1 MKEIRGPEFFKYSKH
16 RKNWKKKLRYRQNP
30 VEPTALRKKM
40 SCWRTHYTRNMREQK
55 MQVIHAPLTQSSR
68 AGCSISTQ
76 KDPLFPR
83 MKKAKALY
91 RIN

>member
-1 MKEIRGPEFFKYSKH
+1 
-16 RKNWKKKLRYRQNP
+16 
-30 VEPTALRKKM
+30 
-40 SCWRTHYTRNMREQK
+40 
-55 MQVIHAPLTQSSR
+55 MQVIHAPLTQTSR

-76 KDPLFPR
+76 EKDPLFLN